1 MAISYPALLAAYL
14 GLAALIV
21 VWNIA
26 AAGRI
31 VQSRRAPPIFA
42 GATAFGAL
50 LLIPA
55 LLVAISGASFVYGRA
70 IQPVA
75 WVWPVVTV
83 LFVVQAVFAL
93 ARGLVTPILGVP
105 ILIYDA
111 IIALVAIAR
120 YMASRGAEP
129 PEFALVVSAAQTSA
143 LGVIGGADVLSRAT
157 WLLVPM
163 FSPALPSRSRLK
175 IALRTL
181 LAAGVTIAAALVLVE
196 LPAAAEA
203 ISSYSRYQGD
213 VLTERPEGDFEF
225 GMKIFPDLR
234 GAPPP
239 IALAND
245 LRLVDSLNM
254 GAISITVDP
263 EAARGK
269 PLDSLAHVL
278 DNVRDDSTTIIIT
291 LGYPRNARA
300 LLRRS
305 PDDYM
310 DERLA
315 DVNRLTR
322 ALRPNIFLPALEPYG
337 EGTRALGTQPP
348 SFWIHYVTRA
358 ASIAHHVN
366 PNIRIGLAAASYG
379 SRDSTLYAWAS
390 ARTSPVDIPGF
401 SLLPGFDGATSLD
414 THLRIAQRWL
424 RMQSRPKDHWIYS
437 AGGYPI
443 AHGEA
448 SQAMALHGVLAW
460 ATAQPAIVGIVV
472 TEAGDYDSQSGMRS
486 PDGRFRRALQEVT
499 RAMRSEHES
508 AVAQ

>member
-1 MAISYPALLAAYL
+1 MAIPYRAVLAAYF

-31 VQSRRAPPIFA
+31 IQSRRAPPIFA

-55 LLVAISGASFVYGRA
+55 LLVAVSGASFVYGRA

-83 LFVVQAVFAL
+83 LFVIQAVFSL
-93 ARGLVTPILGVP
+93 ARGLVTPLLGVP
-105 ILIYDA
+105 ILVYDG

-120 YMASRGAEP
+120 YAVSRGTEP
-129 PEFALVVSAAQTSA
+129 PDFALVVSAAQTNA
-143 LGVIGGADVLSRAT
+143 LGVVGGSAVLSHAT

-181 LAAGVTIAAALVLVE
+181 LAAGVTLAAAIVLVE

-203 ISSYSRYQGD
+203 ISSYQRYRGD
-213 VLTERPEGDFEF
+213 VMTERRDGDFEF
-225 GMKIFPDLR
+225 GMKVFPDVR

-239 IALAND
+239 IAISND
-245 LRLVDSLNM
+245 LGLVDSLNV
-254 GAISITVDP
+254 GAVSIVVDP
-263 EAARGK
+263 EGARGK
-269 PLDSLAHVL
+269 ALDSLAHVL
-278 DNVRDDSTTIIIT
+278 ENVRDDSTTLIVT

-300 LLRRS
+300 LMQRS
-305 PDDYM
+305 QAAYV

-322 ALRPNIFLPALEPYG
+322 ALRPNIFIPALEPYG
-337 EGTRALGTQPP
+337 EGTRTLGTQPP
-348 SFWIHYVTRA
+348 SFWIDYVTRA
-358 ASIAHHVN
+358 AAVAHHVN
-366 PNIRIGLAAASYG
+366 PNIKVGLAASSYG
-379 SRDSTLYAWAS
+379 SRDSALYAWAS
-390 ARTSPVDIPGF
+390 ERTSPVDIPGF
-401 SLLPGFDGATSLD
+401 SLMPGFDGARSLE
-414 THLRIAQRWL
+414 THMRIAQRWL
-424 RMQSRPKDHWIYS
+424 RVQSRPKDNWVYS

-443 AHGEA
+443 VHGEQ
-448 SQAMALHGVLAW
+448 SQTMALRGVLAW
-460 ATAQPAIVGIVV
+460 ATAQPAIVGVVV
-472 TEAGDYDSQSGMRS
+472 TEAGDYDSQTGLRS

-508 AVAQ
+508 AAAQ